1 MADASLEP
9 TALSDLVASLAAIGR
24 SMQDR
29 IDPRHFLSEFSGQ
42 IQRLVPHDRLV
53 IDYLDD
59 GGRTFTVFAEHA
71 VGPAPML
78 HEQHYTTTFDPGGRY
93 VVAEWVIAPVFAG
106 EAMRVDDFTTD
117 PRFARP
123 NAHERRVAEA
133 GLRSALLAPL
143 RAGGRV
149 GGALVFT
156 STAVGAYTEAH
167 AAAARQIA
175 DLIGPFI
182 ESTVL
187 LERERRRRRRL
198 QAIQG
203 LTRVLGSSLNV
214 RAIFDRLAD
223 EVRPVL
229 DFDIMGVCL
238 LSSSGREL
246 EILAEVD
253 NAPVQE
259 TPARILLEDF
269 SFGPRVETGE
279 TILLEDAFRELDPA
293 RAGDRLITEGGGR
306 SVVCVPLWF
315 AERVGGGLYLGKRQ
329 PYWFD
334 RTDIE
339 VAGGIAAQVVL
350 VLQHQ
355 RLADEARRLALAEG
369 RARRLERRVESLET
383 ALDERYGFDRI
394 LGRAPAFRE
403 ALAHAAKVAPTDT
416 TVLVT
421 GESGTG
427 KELVARAIH
436 QASPRAEGP
445 FVALNCAAIPDTLLE
460 SELFGHERGA
470 FTGADRQRA
479 GRFERAGGGTLFLD
493 EVAEL
498 SLAVQAK
505 LLRVLQEREFER
517 VGGTATLRA
526 DVRVIAATNRDL
538 AARVAAGQLREDL
551 YYRLDVF
558 TVHLPPL
565 RERGEDVLLLA
576 DHFVRTLGARMGKGE
591 PGLSRD
597 AREALLHHP
606 WPGNIRELA
615 NAVERAL
622 ILQDH
627 AGGGLISAADLGLTA
642 APPAADGGR
651 SPERAGDA
659 PLARSIADWERQ
671 MVVDALEK
679 AKGNKS
685 RAARLLG
692 LTRSQLYTRMERY
705 GLEA

>member
-1 MADASLEP
+1 MADTALET

-29 IDPRHFLSEFSGQ
+29 VDPRRFLGEFSAQ

-53 IDYLDD
+53 VHYLDD
-59 GGRTFTVFAEHA
+59 DGRTFTVFAEHA
-71 VGPAPML
+71 VGSTPLL

-93 VVAEWVIAPVFAG
+93 VVADWGIAPVFAG
-106 EAMRVDDFTTD
+106 EPMRVDDFTAD

-133 GLRSALLAPL
+133 GLRSALLVPL
-143 RAGGRV
+143 HAGGRV

-156 STAVGAYTEAH
+156 SLAAGAYSDAH
-167 AAAARQIA
+167 AAAAGQIA

-198 QAIQG
+198 QAVQG

-214 RAIFDRLAD
+214 REIFDRLAD

-238 LSSSGREL
+238 LSSGGREL

-259 TPARILLEDF
+259 TPPRIRLDDF

-279 TILLEDAFRELDPA
+279 VVLVEDAPRELDPA

-306 SVVCVPLWF
+306 AVLCVPLWF
-315 AERVGGGLYLGKRQ
+315 AERVGGGLYLGKRR

-339 VAGGIAAQVVL
+339 IAVGIAAQLVL
-350 VLQHQ
+350 ALQHQ
-355 RLADEARRLALAEG
+355 RLADEARRSAVAEG

-394 LGRAPAFRE
+394 LGHAPALRE
-403 ALAHAAKVAPTDT
+403 ALARAAKVAPTDT

-445 FVALNCAAIPDTLLE
+445 FVAVNCAAIPDTLLE

-470 FTGADRQRA
+470 FTGAERQRP
-479 GRFERAGGGTLFLD
+479 GRFERAAGGTLFLD

-526 DVRVIAATNRDL
+526 DVRVVAATNRDL

-551 YYRLDVF
+551 FYRLDVF

-565 RERGEDVLLLA
+565 RERGDDVLLLA
-576 DHFVRTLGARMGKGE
+576 DHVVRTLGARMGKGE

-622 ILQDH
+622 ILQDQ
-627 AGGGLISAADLGLTA
+627 ADGGLISAADLGLAGA
-642 APPAADGGR
+642 AAASGR
-651 SPERAGDA
+651 SRAVERPADA
-659 PLARSIADWERQ
+659 PLARSIADWERR
-671 MVVDALEK
+671 MVEDALAK

-692 LTRSQLYTRMERY
+692 LSRSQLYTRMQRY
-705 GLEA
+705 GLEE